1 MPGLGFAM
9 RSITSCMAPYWQPHN
24 TEFDQSYATLGIGL
38 VGAFRIDWKNPRTI
52 FDVRTMHEPHGVL
65 SARAFASLL
74 FVTLQGRG
82 LGSLLGYLFLPTTDI
97 AKHV

>member
-1 MPGLGFAM
+1 M
-9 RSITSCMAPYWQPHN
+9 RSITSCMASYWQLHN
-24 TEFDQSYATLGIGL
+24 IEFDQSSYATLGIGL
-38 VGAFRIDWKNPRTI
+38 VGAFRIHWKNPRTI

-82 LGSLLGYLFLPTTDI
+82 LGSLLGYLSLPTTDI